1 MNRIQKVFI
10 VALASSLVAATH
22 STAATD
28 ASTNKSAADRIAA
41 LIGDPVLAKGK
52 GVEVKRSQLDIEML
66 KIKQFAASQQQN
78 IPADRMVMIE
88 RDKLNDLIGFQLLM
102 ARANESDKTKGKELF
117 EKALKRIKKDNKLTD
132 EQFEEKLSMQL
143 KLEGITR
150 EVWDK
155 QRIDQNVVAVVLERE
170 LKINVTEADAKK
182 YYDEN
187 ATRFEQPE
195 QVRASHVLIA
205 TRDLETNT
213 EYTEEQKK
221 VKKKTAE
228 DVRKRAAAGE
238 DFAKL
243 VKEFSD
249 DSGSKDSAGEY
260 TFARGRMMPDFEA
273 AAFSLAT
280 NQVSDIVTTPYGY
293 HIIKLS
299 EKIPAKVIAFS
310 EVADDLREALKT
322 EELKKQ
328 IRDTEYLEKLQKD
341 AGVEIVDER
350 MKKVDEMLKESMK
363 AAEKAA
369 EKTEAKPETKP
380 AASKP

>member
-1 MNRIQKVFI
+1 MNRIQKVLI

-22 STAATD
+22 STGAAE
-28 ASTNKSAADRIAA
+28 ASTNKSASDRIAA

-52 GVEVKRSQLDIEML
+52 GVEVKRSQLDAEML
-66 KIKQFAASQQQN
+66 KIQQFAAAQKQT
-78 IPADRMVMIE
+78 IPPDRLAMIE

-102 ARANESDKTKGKELF
+102 AKANETDKAIGKELF

-132 EQFEEKLSMQL
+132 EEFEEKLSTQL
-143 KLEGITR
+143 KLEGVTR
-150 EVWDK
+150 AAWDK
-155 QRIDQNVVAVVLERE
+155 QRIDQNVVAVVLQRE

-187 ATRFEQPE
+187 ASRFEQPE

-205 TRDLETNT
+205 TRDLDTNT
-213 EYTEEQKK
+213 EYSEEQMKA
-221 VKKKTAE
+221 KKKTAE
-228 DVRKRAAAGE
+228 DIRKRAVAGE

-243 VKEFSD
+243 AKEFSD
-249 DSGSKDSAGEY
+249 DPGSKDSGGEY
-260 TFARGRMMPDFEA
+260 TFPRGRMVPDFEA

-299 EKIPAKVIAFS
+299 EKIPAKVIAFA

-322 EELKKQ
+322 EKLKEAL
-328 IRDTEYLEKLQKD
+328 RETEYLDKLQKD

-350 MKKVDEMLKESMK
+350 MKKVDEMIKESIK
-363 AAEKAA
+363 EAAKAEKEAA
-369 EKTEAKPETKP
+369 KSEAKPAEK
-380 AASKP
+380 K